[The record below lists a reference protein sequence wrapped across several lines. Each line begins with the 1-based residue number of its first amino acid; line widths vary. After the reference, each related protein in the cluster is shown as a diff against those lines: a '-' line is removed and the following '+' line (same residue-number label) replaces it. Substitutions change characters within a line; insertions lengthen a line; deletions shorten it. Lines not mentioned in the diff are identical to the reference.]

1 MAVVDGSFVFM
12 GFSDNGEPLL
22 TDPDQSCSSSCEP
35 TLINLSNEAPI
46 KKGKLAEV
54 TVVATSKW
62 LSEPC
67 PLPVLSDKTK
77 EILKV
82 GI

>member
-1 MAVVDGSFVFM
+1 M
-12 GFSDNGEPLL
+12 GFSDNREPLL

-35 TLINLSNEAPI
+35 TPINLSTEAPI
-46 KKGKLAEV
+46 AKKQKVAEV

-62 LSEPC
+62 LPEPC

-77 EILKV
+77 EILKA